1 MDKPGAPD
9 GGGGIGS
16 PWTGNSGLGNL
27 GTDDS
32 GSEPSVGAT
41 GLFGTVSLPD
51 EPPAWTP
58 VPPVQAAAPPP
69 PAPVAPATALPPAA
83 PPASMPPAAAKPLAE
98 PVVHKVVLGGSTDES
113 PAQLLERIRAV
124 TAERATGE
132 RPAAASAAQG
142 SGGFT
147 ELLRTLGTET
157 PVPGVK
163 APAAGPALPNSGFT
177 SLLQTLNAPSKPAP
191 PVAQA
196 PVAPA
201 PVAQRPVDSA
211 PFAPAPF
218 APGPIAP
225 DPAAWQPVAQQGPPA
240 AAPAFAPPAAP
251 APAPGGFTELLRM
264 SAPLGSG
271 GAGQNALFDEL
282 GLGGPSTG
290 SSPVSSSG
298 SGPAPAANQPGEFTR
313 LFGTFSAAEA
323 SAPPAAPPAARA
335 SETYTGGGPGSFT
348 RMLSLEQQSAPDVPV
363 YREEPP
369 AAHAGMDY
377 GLTPGSPQ
385 AGQPGASQNL
395 DPFFQPP
402 AQPAPV
408 VESTPAAGV
417 GITRLIQML
426 DAPVRQEAPPM
437 PSAPA
442 PAQGAGPGV
451 WTQTFASL
459 SSAAPPPAPA
469 APPQSWQPPV
479 APVTT
484 PQAAPPI
491 SAGPSEFTR
500 ILDASRMREQ
510 AMKGGAPPEPAAP
523 AGGAQPFA
531 PMPQFQM
538 PPFAPPPMPQAPQPP
553 AMGGM
558 KPPQP
563 GGFAPPPMPG
573 GFAAPQMPPVQVPQA
588 PPLKA
593 PPAPAAAKLQ
603 QMVPIL
609 LVVAIVLLVVVLVTV
624 IFLMKK

>member
-1 MDKPGAPD
+1 
-9 GGGGIGS
+9 
-16 PWTGNSGLGNL
+16 
-27 GTDDS
+27 
-32 GSEPSVGAT
+32 
-41 GLFGTVSLPD
+41 VS
-51 EPPAWTP
+51 
-58 VPPVQAAAPPP
+58 
-69 PAPVAPATALPPAA
+69 
-83 PPASMPPAAAKPLAE
+83 AKPLAE

-124 TAERATGE
+124 TAERATSE
-132 RPAAASAAQG
+132 RPVAASSAQG

-163 APAAGPALPNSGFT
+163 PPAAGPTGPAVPNSGFT

-196 PVAPA
+196 PFAALPFAPVPVASAPVAPA
-201 PVAQRPVDSA
+201 Q
-211 PFAPAPF
+211 
-218 APGPIAP
+218 
-225 DPAAWQPVAQQGPPA
+225 AAWQPVAQGAPP

-251 APAPGGFTELLRM
+251 APAQGGFTEMLRM
-264 SAPLGSG
+264 SGPQGSG
-271 GAGQNALFDEL
+271 GAGQSAPFGDLAM
-282 GLGGPSTG
+282 GGAA
-290 SSPVSSSG
+290 SG
-298 SGPAPAANQPGEFTR
+298 SRLDSAPAPAASQAGEFTR

-323 SAPPAAPPAARA
+323 SGTPAAPPAARA
-335 SETYTGGGPGSFT
+335 PEPYTGGGPGSFT
-348 RMLSLEQQSAPDVPV
+348 RMLSLEQQSTPDVPV

-369 AAHAGMDY
+369 AAHSGMDY

-385 AGQPGASQNL
+385 PGQHGASQNL

-402 AQPAPV
+402 AQPAPA
-408 VESTPAAGV
+408 VESTPASGV

-442 PAQGAGPGV
+442 PSQGGGPGV

-459 SSAAPPPAPA
+459 SSAPPPA
-469 APPQSWQPPV
+469 APPASPQSWQAPIAPASTPP
-479 APVTT
+479 P
-484 PQAAPPI
+484 AAP
-491 SAGPSEFTR
+491 SAAGPSEFTR

-510 AMKGGAPPEPAAP
+510 VMKGGAPPGPAAP
-523 AGGAQPFA
+523 AAPAQPFA

-538 PPFAPPPMPQAPQPP
+538 PPFAPPPMPHAPQPP

-558 KPPQP
+558 KPMPQPGGFAPQPMP
-563 GGFAPPPMPG
+563 GGFAPPPMPQIQ
-573 GFAAPQMPPVQVPQA
+573 APQA

-593 PPAPAAAKLQ
+593 PPAPAAGKLQ
-603 QMVPIL
+603 QYVPML

-624 IFLMKK
+624 IFLLKK